1 MLESGQNKKRRANAR
16 LSKRTLEK
24 LFSSGLDGDFQ
35 ILVLFTSLCVLSGLI
50 LGLFHSEAGETI
62 SGQIGHQEAV
72 QISAVCISR
81 PYDQLLFVQLCNSSL
96 ELLGRILSG
105 DYLDRSG
112 GESTTAGEHGSTCSS
127 NNGQTSHLQERT
139 TRQNHNSI
147 LLKNNSTNEAIQPF
161 WAISNLHY
169 KVGKSQALL

>member
-24 LFSSGLDGDFQ
+24 LFSGLNGDFQ

-81 PYDQLLFVQLCNSSL
+81 PYDQLLFIQLCNSSL
-96 ELLGRILSG
+96 EVTVK
-105 DYLDRSG
+105 
-112 GESTTAGEHGSTCSS
+112 STA
-127 NNGQTSHLQERT
+127 
-139 TRQNHNSI
+139 
-147 LLKNNSTNEAIQPF
+147 K
-161 WAISNLHY
+161 
-169 KVGKSQALL
+169 